1 MSNNLSGNSKKPA
14 DRYVHSIFFL
24 LSILLITIDYQLIS
38 NLPIYS
44 SLNCEKVFLNRTNC
58 QRQESS
64 LLNSNLFFK
73 SIKNI
78 HKVKI
83 APGSRNGII
92 LLKIEIPIFGGSV
105 KNIYYPSNIGVLGSL
120 FISNNKA
127 LQEVNSINKF
137 ISKSKQG
144 QTINLQRKI
153 SIYSLPLVF
162 IMIGVLLISNIF
174 IILFVIYTILL
185 MSN

>member
-1 MSNNLSGNSKKPA
+1 MNNNLSSNSKKPA
-14 DRYVHSIFFL
+14 DSYFYSVFFL
-24 LSILLITIDYQLIS
+24 ISILIITIDDRLIS

-44 SLNCEKVFLNRTNC
+44 LLNCEKVFFSRANC

-64 LLNSNLFFK
+64 LLNSKF
-73 SIKNI
+73 IKNI
-78 HKVKI
+78 HQVKI
-83 APGSRNGII
+83 VPGSRNGII
-92 LLKIEIPIFGGSV
+92 LLKTEIPILGGSV
-105 KNIYYPSNIGVLGSL
+105 KNIYYPSNIGFLGSL
-120 FISNNKA
+120 FTLKNKA

-153 SIYSLPLVF
+153 SISSLPLVF

-174 IILFVIYTILL
+174 MFLFIIYTILL